1 MSHALFER
9 HGVGEGQP
17 VHRSVTSEGVVR
29 EARGHLG
36 EAVGVIA
43 PLLDALAAAQGAG
56 LVTRPA
62 WCAPRCEATS

>member
-1 MSHALFER
+1 VSHALFER

-29 EARGHLG
+29 EARG
-36 EAVGVIA
+36 
-43 PLLDALAAAQGAG
+43 QGAG

-62 WCAPRCEATS
+62 WCAPRCEAAS